1 MSKLKRSIAS
11 NKKKSEL
18 VLQATGSNSMHA
30 LRAYLSTTDGYSLA
44 KQQKLLTLKN
54 EGREFVDSLLSSLV

>member
-1 MSKLKRSIAS
+1 MYMLKRSIAS

-18 VLQATGSNSMHA
+18 VLQAAGSNSMHT
-30 LRAYLSTTDGYSLA
+30 LRAYLSTTDGHSLA
-44 KQQKLLTLKN
+44 KQQKLLTFKN